1 MRFCLFCGITRQP
14 KIKLIPYQIENR
26 AQKYVIMRALANEVI
41 RYGADAVI
49 LVNEAWIA
57 RADEVGPFQFPAE
70 IPSRLEALTM
80 ILARKEGDL
89 LHYQAMINRVNGKP
103 KLGGTE
109 LTRNPASFSVAP
121 FYEAWGRAVPQEW
134 INASRGKKGTHE
146 GGPA

>member
-1 MRFCLFCGITRQP
+1 
-14 KIKLIPYQIENR
+14 
-26 AQKYVIMRALANEVI
+26 MRALANEVI

-57 RADEVGPFQFPAE
+57 RADEVGLFQFPSE
-70 IPSRLEALTM
+70 LPSRLEALTM

-89 LHYQAMINRVNGKP
+89 LHYQAMINRVNEKP

-121 FYEAWGRAVPQEW
+121 LYEAWGRAVPQEW
-134 INASRGKKGTHE
+134 MNATH
-146 GGPA
+146 GIKSTDYRGPA